1 MALTNIS
8 LKNFT
13 VFSDGIIPLAQGVN
27 VLIGSNGT
35 GKTQLLKGIYGCCE
49 SARSGNKKAFFE
61 CFHTNSGVSLARDYD
76 RTIEF
81 NLSDDAGIGDS
92 TPETDILL
100 GSPDINRYG
109 AVTALE
115 TIITVPRSMLNAVY
129 IPVKDML
136 THARG
141 LLAMAQKYQAF
152 PFDKPLLDSIEK
164 SERWIVKEQPKILQE
179 LLHQLEK
186 CIGGKILYEND
197 EFYITRNDGR
207 KISFELEAEGYKKLG
222 ILWQLLMNESI
233 IPGSV
238 LLWDEPES
246 NLNPEFLSIT
256 ADSLLALSRLGVQV
270 VFSTHSYIL
279 AKYVELKKNQ
289 EDKVLF
295 HSFYHENGLVHC
307 ESTRNFKDLKHNSI
321 MDAFEVLMDEIYKD
335 QVGE

>member
-1 MALTNIS
+1 MALIHIS

-13 VFSDGIIPLAQGVN
+13 VFSDGTIPLTPGVN

-49 SARSGNKKAFFE
+49 SARIDNEKSFFE
-61 CFHTNSGVSLARDYD
+61 CFHTNSGLSLARDYD
-76 RTIEF
+76 RNIEF
-81 NLSDDAGIGDS
+81 NVSDDTGIGES
-92 TPETDILL
+92 NKKENVLS
-100 GSPDINRYG
+100 GSPNIRRDRT
-109 AVTALE
+109 VTALE
-115 TIITVPRSMLNAVY
+115 TIITVPKSVRNAVY
-129 IPVKDML
+129 LPVKDML

-141 LLAMAQKYQAF
+141 LLAMARKYQDF

-164 SERWIVKEQPKILQE
+164 SERWIVKKQPEILQG

-186 CIGGKILYEND
+186 CIGGTILYEND
-197 EFYITRNDGR
+197 EFYIIRKDGR
-207 KISFELEAEGYKKLG
+207 TISFELEAEGYKKLG

-233 IPGSV
+233 VPGTV

-256 ADSLLALSRLGVQV
+256 ADILLALSRLGVQII
-270 VFSTHSYIL
+270 FSTHSYIL
-279 AKYVELKKNQ
+279 AKYIELKMNQ
-289 EDKVLF
+289 DDKVLF
-295 HSFYHENGLVHC
+295 HAFYYESGLVHC

-321 MDAFEVLMDEIYKD
+321 MNAFEVLMDEIYKD